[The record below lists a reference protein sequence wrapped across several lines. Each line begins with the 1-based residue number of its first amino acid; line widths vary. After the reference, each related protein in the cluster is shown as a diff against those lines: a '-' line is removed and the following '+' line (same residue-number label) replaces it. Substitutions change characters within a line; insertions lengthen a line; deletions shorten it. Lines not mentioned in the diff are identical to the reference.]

1 MKYRIKYL
9 IDVHTNVSSVSEL
22 AQYLTLYSTIF
33 FSKTGETV
41 VFKDKKT
48 NKKFE
53 LNSCIKKIVLNSHE
67 KKNYYT
73 VTIYQENNVDK
84 LELFNRLILQIINTQ
99 RDISDDKFVVLQD
112 DISKY
117 YATKAYSKLFDT
129 ENLLR
134 TFITELMSFFAPMS
148 DWGNQMGRQILN
160 IDKDKD
166 KKSVNNKFLYDR
178 DLNQLTKF
186 LTKLYYRKEDE
197 KIVEE
202 VRKKVQGISSDSSLI
217 NNEIKDL
224 KQFIDD
230 TTPKTIFNTFVQ
242 PYTKTSWQESS
253 FKKDMEALY
262 NLRCKIAHSNSFDKK
277 NYEDFNNLSDK
288 LIKEINN
295 WINTIEEIKE
305 VEPKVEA
312 LLNEAGDDIDV
323 TNIQKDTLIV
333 PARKDGFEEVFLNEN
348 QWYYVRISNEKINQ
362 IKYIAAYQAQDE
374 KCIQYYAEVDT
385 IKEAEDRPGYKIIS
399 FKNKATPLENNRKIE
414 LGKNQY
420 YAPQS
425 ARYVASQ
432 KLFDLNVKTLEEL
445 FS

>member
-277 NYEDFNNLSDK
+277 IMK
-288 LIKEINN
+288 ILIIC
-295 WINTIEEIKE
+295 
-305 VEPKVEA
+305 P
-312 LLNEAGDDIDV
+312 
-323 TNIQKDTLIV
+323 
-333 PARKDGFEEVFLNEN
+333 
-348 QWYYVRISNEKINQ
+348 IS
-362 IKYIAAYQAQDE
+362 
-374 KCIQYYAEVDT
+374 
-385 IKEAEDRPGYKIIS
+385 
-399 FKNKATPLENNRKIE
+399 
-414 LGKNQY
+414 
-420 YAPQS
+420 
-425 ARYVASQ
+425 
-432 KLFDLNVKTLEEL
+432 
-445 FS
+445 

>member
-148 DWGNQMGRQILN
+148 DWGNQMGR
-160 IDKDKD
+160 
-166 KKSVNNKFLYDR
+166 
-178 DLNQLTKF
+178 
-186 LTKLYYRKEDE
+186 
-197 KIVEE
+197 
-202 VRKKVQGISSDSSLI
+202 
-217 NNEIKDL
+217 
-224 KQFIDD
+224 
-230 TTPKTIFNTFVQ
+230 
-242 PYTKTSWQESS
+242 
-253 FKKDMEALY
+253 
-262 NLRCKIAHSNSFDKK
+262 
-277 NYEDFNNLSDK
+277 
-288 LIKEINN
+288 
-295 WINTIEEIKE
+295 
-305 VEPKVEA
+305 
-312 LLNEAGDDIDV
+312 
-323 TNIQKDTLIV
+323 
-333 PARKDGFEEVFLNEN
+333 
-348 QWYYVRISNEKINQ
+348 
-362 IKYIAAYQAQDE
+362 
-374 KCIQYYAEVDT
+374 
-385 IKEAEDRPGYKIIS
+385 
-399 FKNKATPLENNRKIE
+399 
-414 LGKNQY
+414 
-420 YAPQS
+420 
-425 ARYVASQ
+425 
-432 KLFDLNVKTLEEL
+432 
-445 FS
+445 